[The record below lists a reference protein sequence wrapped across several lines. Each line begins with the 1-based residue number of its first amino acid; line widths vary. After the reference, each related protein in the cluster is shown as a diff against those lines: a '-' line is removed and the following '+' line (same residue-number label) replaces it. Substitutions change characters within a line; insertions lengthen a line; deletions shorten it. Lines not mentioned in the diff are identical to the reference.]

1 MKMYIK
7 RSIKI
12 GKNGKNKILYK
23 HKEDRAGP

>member
-12 GKNGKNKILYK
+12 GKNEKNNILYK
-23 HKEDRAGP
+23 HTEDRAGP